1 MFTGQ
6 EAIEVLIWAVLVYTF
21 LIVIRNVMRYNRL
34 KWYRRK
40 LFPFRLS
47 DMPVKSCLTRE
58 EHYSKIIKLSP
69 KIPSCAE
76 MIYLL
81 KYKKFVDSPD
91 VHSMCDVKEVDQ
103 MEYLV
108 KDVIRRQIPGS
119 IVETGSWRC
128 GLMKYTK
135 AIVDIY
141 EGSNRQIYM
150 FDTFDHFP
158 KPTQNQKD
166 QAIHPIVEF
175 LFENMQ
181 PLDRIKASFKE
192 LGLLD
197 DNVHFIQGLF
207 EDTVPRTNLDKIAI
221 LRLDSDY
228 YESTML
234 VLKHY
239 YKNIVPGGWLVCD
252 DYNNPFLGAKSAVT
266 DFRAANNITSP
277 IIDTHGGSVY
287 WRV

>member
-1 MFTGQ
+1 MIF
-6 EAIEVLIWAVLVYTF
+6 EILSWTF
-21 LIVIRNVMRYNRL
+21 LTYISLMFIRNGLRYYRL
-34 KWYRRK
+34 RRIRHK
-40 LFPFRLS
+40 LFPFRLT
-47 DMPVKSCLTRE
+47 DMPIETDLMQE

-76 MIYLL
+76 LIYLI

-91 VHSMCDVKEVDQ
+91 VHSMCDIKEVDQ
-103 MEYLV
+103 MEHLV
-108 KDVIRRQIPGS
+108 KDVIRRRVKGS

-128 GLMKYTK
+128 GLMKYAK
-135 AIVDIY
+135 AMLSTYDD
-141 EGSNRQIYM
+141 SNRHIYM

-158 KPTQNQKD
+158 RPTQNQKD

-181 PLDRIKASFKE
+181 PLDQIKASFKE
-192 LGLLD
+192 LDLLD
-197 DNVHFIQGLF
+197 SNVHFIQGLF
-207 EDTVPRTNLDKIAI
+207 EDTIPKTDVGKIAI

-252 DYNNPFLGAKSAVT
+252 DYNNPFLGAQAAIV
-266 DFRAANNITSP
+266 DFRAAHNITSP
-277 IIDTHGGSVY
+277 IIDLHGGSVY
-287 WRV
+287 WQVK